1 MKFKNLLVWNYCA
14 NLYQTLLKWFLGGFP
29 PELCLAFPISNQDGH
44 PSWTKCYIDPYGK
57 FANFFFILNCLE
69 PYWGGMVLGL
79 VPFIIM
85 SDDPTRQQRWPPP
98 PNIVLH
104 KALWE
109 NHEKIYKSGN
119 YLLNWNQTLVEW
131 FLVGSVSESCRWP
144 HRQPRWP
151 PQPN

>member
-1 MKFKNLLVWNYCA
+1 
-14 NLYQTLLKWFLGGFP
+14 
-29 PELCLAFPISNQDGH
+29 
-44 PSWTKCYIDPYGK
+44 
-57 FANFFFILNCLE
+57 
-69 PYWGGMVLGL
+69 MVLRL

-85 SDDPTRQQRWPPP
+85 SDDATSQQRWHPQ

-131 FLVGSVSESCRWP
+131 FLVGSLSEFCRWP

-151 PQPN
+151 PQPNLVLRNLWKKSSWLDLLPPLALYLVEMVPRRTSIRILSVDHIRQPRQLNMM